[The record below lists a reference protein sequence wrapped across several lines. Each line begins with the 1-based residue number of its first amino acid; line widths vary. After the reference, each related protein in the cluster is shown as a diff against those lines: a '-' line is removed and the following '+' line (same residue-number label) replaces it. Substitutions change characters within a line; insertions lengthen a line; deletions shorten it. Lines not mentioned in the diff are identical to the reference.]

1 MNPLATAGQWFSRG
15 REALE
20 AAKQDPVKARVV
32 QVATWL
38 LGTLAFVVFVS
49 TVFDA
54 GSGTFVNGMVVGGT
68 IYGLVGVG
76 IILIYRTNRIINFA
90 AAGIGAVP
98 GITMSLLVA
107 QKGWS
112 WWLAFPLAILGG
124 AVLGG
129 LADIAV
135 IRRFATAPRL
145 ILTVATIGIGQ
156 ILAYASLRIGL
167 ALGTRGRPPQL
178 QSPFSDKTFSVEHFV
193 FTYDFPVAIVV
204 VIVAVAA
211 LTLFL
216 RYTRIGIA
224 MRAAAENA
232 DRASLLGIPVR
243 RVQTTTWVV
252 AGALASTVIF
262 LRSTLVG
269 VPADGNLG
277 FKVFL
282 FALAAAVLAKME
294 SIPRCLVAGMGI
306 GVVASATLSK
316 TGKDSLTAAIML
328 IVLLVALL
336 LQRKSLSRA
345 QDTGASTWQTIKEF
359 RPVPSE
365 LRSMPEVIGA
375 KVVGWVVLIPAFF
388 FLFSRFAGHSRIGFA
403 QSVIISAIVA
413 VSLVV
418 LTGWAGQ
425 ISLGQYGLV
434 GVGAIV
440 AGKLVIDYDADF
452 FLATFAAIVAGAL
465 VAILIGLPALRI
477 QGLFLA
483 VTTMAF
489 GGAMQFF
496 FLDRSYRIPQLILP
510 ERSEQ
515 IRPPVLWGRI
525 ELTDQFGLPD
535 ERFYAMCV
543 VFLGIATLLAHSY
556 RKNRAGRAVVAVRE
570 NSRASSSYS
579 VNTARTRLGAFA
591 VSGGLAAMAGALLVH
606 QSGAVDSSTYGID
619 RSIAIFVIVVIGGLT
634 SIPGAIVGAILLES
648 VRFFGT
654 DSMQLLVTGPGLLLV
669 LLFLP
674 GGFAQ
679 AMYGGRDAALRWVAR
694 RRGIDVPSL
703 TADRRPTGHEE
714 GVIEGAEERVEAA
727 EAFDVLHERRVTCPV
742 CSASMSVDEAPD
754 HEHLRPATPVGSA
767 P

>member
-1 MNPLATAGQWFSRG
+1 PT
-15 REALE
+15 
-20 AAKQDPVKARVV
+20 PARMIRVG
-32 QVATWL
+32 TWV
-38 LGTLAFVVFVS
+38 LGTLAFYVFVA

-54 GSGTFVNGMVVGGT
+54 GAGTFFTGMVVGGT

-76 IILIYRTNRIINFA
+76 IVLTYRTNRIINFA

-112 WWLAFPLAILGG
+112 WWLAFPLAIIGG

-129 LADIAV
+129 LADIIV

-167 ALGTRGRPPQL
+167 ALGTKGRPPQL
-178 QSPFSDKTFSVEHFV
+178 QSPFSNKTFSIEYFV

-204 VIVAVAA
+204 VVVAVAA

-216 RYTRIGIA
+216 RYTRVGIA
-224 MRAAAENA
+224 MRAASENS

-252 AGALASTVIF
+252 AGALASTCIF

-282 FALAAAVLAKME
+282 LALAAAVLAKME
-294 SIPRCLVAGMGI
+294 SVPRCLVAGMGI
-306 GVVASATLSK
+306 GIVASATLSK
-316 TGKDSLTAAIML
+316 TGKDSLTTAIML
-328 IVLLVALL
+328 VVLLVALL
-336 LQRKSLSRA
+336 IQRKSLSRA
-345 QDTGASTWQTIKEF
+345 QDTGASTWQTVKEF
-359 RPVPSE
+359 RPIPSE
-365 LRSMPEVIGA
+365 LRALPEVVGA
-375 KVVGWVVLIPAFF
+375 KIALWVVMVPGFF

-425 ISLGQYGLV
+425 ISLGQYGFV

-440 AGKLVIDYDADF
+440 AGKLVVDHHADF
-452 FLATFAAIVAGAL
+452 FLATAAAVIAGAL
-465 VAILIGLPALRI
+465 VAVLIGLPALRI

-489 GGAMQFF
+489 GGAMQYF

-510 ERSEQ
+510 ARADQ
-515 IRPPVLWGRI
+515 VRAPVLWGRLA
-525 ELTDQFGLPD
+525 LTDPFGLPD

-543 VFLGIATLLAHSY
+543 AFLGLAALLAHSY
-556 RKNRAGRAVVAVRE
+556 RKNRAGRALVAVRE
-570 NSRASSSYS
+570 NSRAASAYS
-579 VNTARTRLGAFA
+579 VNTPRTRLGAFA
-591 VSGGLAAMAGALLVH
+591 VSGGMAALAGALLVH

-654 DSMQLLVTGPGLLLV
+654 ESMQLLVTGPGLLLV
-669 LLFLP
+669 LLLLP
-674 GGFAQ
+674 GGLAE
-679 AMYGGRDAALRWVAR
+679 AMYAGRDLALRWVAR
-694 RRGIDVPSL
+694 RHDIDVPSL
-703 TADRRPTGHEE
+703 TADRRAVAGDER
-714 GVIEGAEERVEAA
+714 GVIEGAEERVESSD
-727 EAFDVLHERRVTCPV
+727 AFDVLHERRVTCPV
-742 CSASMSVDEAPD
+742 CGESLAVDDAPD
-754 HEHLRPATPVGSA
+754 HEHLRAPATIGA
-767 P
+767 LR